1 MLVQLLPLFVLF
13 AFSLL
18 QALPSLFTTP
28 PTPDPHFSFTPSPR
42 YNAER
47 TTGSLGIKYH
57 VNAAEFGGH
66 PIAAELARN
75 QHQQNTNTNPQ
86 LKKFET
92 TVERVYT
99 SDLYAQCQR
108 GLDRK
113 ETLKSRE
120 VGIFGIGTDWEEVR
134 RIEQE
139 PVEACEELRRLG
151 LMK

>member
-1 MLVQLLPLFVLF
+1 M
-13 AFSLL
+13 
-18 QALPSLFTTP
+18 
-28 PTPDPHFSFTPSPR
+28 
-42 YNAER
+42 
-47 TTGSLGIKYH
+47 
-57 VNAAEFGGH
+57 NAAEFGGH
-66 PIAAELARN
+66 PIAAELAR
-75 QHQQNTNTNPQ
+75 HQSQDSNKAAQ
-86 LKKFET
+86 GLKKFET